1 MPMAQALRA
10 MVLLLMIGFSPGFAW
25 GLAIGQRDTF
35 EDGTT
40 NGWSVSTFDPL
51 NPLPLVNVPAG
62 GPGGASDSF
71 LQITAV
77 ESPGPGNRLSAV
89 NIRQWTGD
97 FIAGGITSI
106 RMDLRNLGNIEL
118 SLRLLFT
125 DATGGLPA
133 NAAFSTVPFLLP
145 TGGDWVTGLFPIS
158 ASDLTPAIG
167 SVSAVLHST
176 AELQLYQAV
185 AASLQSEAITGSL
198 GVDNITATPEPTS
211 VVLLGSGLLALYSL
225 KTWRGRKLRA

>member
-1 MPMAQALRA
+1 MAHALRL
-10 MVLLLMIGFSPGFAW
+10 MVLLLLIGVAPGLAW
-25 GLAIGQRDTF
+25 GLSIGQQDTF
-35 EDGTT
+35 QDGST
-40 NGWSVSTFDPL
+40 NGWSVSLLDLL
-51 NPLPLVNVPAG
+51 NPSPPANVPTG
-62 GPGGASDSF
+62 GPGGAGDSF
-71 LQITAV
+71 LLISAV
-77 ESPGPGNRLSAV
+77 SGAGPGNRLSAI

-97 FIAGGITSI
+97 FAAAGITGI
-106 RMDLRNLGNIEL
+106 RMDLRNLGPSDL
-118 SLRLLFT
+118 SLRLLLS
-125 DATGGLPA
+125 DVIGGAPT
-133 NAAFSTVPFLLP
+133 NAAFSTMAFLLP